1 MTRTL
6 SRLILLL
13 LLAPHALADAR
24 PIGERWYIVELAG
37 ARAGHMH
44 ERTETLASGD
54 VRVTSTMDLAIA
66 RGPAT
71 VSVTVKAESLERADG
86 EPISMRVE
94 QRLGAAALST
104 EVTFEGRKA
113 TIVESQF
120 GQKGAPRTIEISR
133 DALMP
138 GAMSR
143 ELERRIAAGENI
155 ITISGV
161 DPMSA
166 SVVESTYTRGER
178 EIIDAA
184 GRAAPATRWTVE
196 QSAMPGIRTTY
207 FLDDEGEMIRGE
219 IALGGISLSM
229 LLAEK
234 ELALADVEPAELL
247 VSTLV
252 TPDRPIENP
261 RAARSASYILRTVD
275 SAMPDLPAWGTQTTQ
290 RINEG
295 AVRVLVSTSLA
306 GDRATQTERQ
316 EALRPSVMIDS
327 DDDEISA
334 LAERATR
341 DIRGALLDDLREV
354 ARSCGRFVHSFIDEK
369 SLDVGFAT
377 ASEVARTRQGDCT
390 EHAVLLAAILRAR
403 GIPSR
408 VVSGLIYVDEF
419 VGEKGVF
426 GFHMWTQA
434 LLPDDNGV
442 ERWVDLD
449 ATLPD
454 AGFDAAHI
462 GVAVSTLGGSD
473 RVNTM
478 AAVAP
483 LIGSVSIEVE
493 RVRSEQPADT
503 IAR

>member
-1 MTRTL
+1 MV
-6 SRLILLL
+6 
-13 LLAPHALADAR
+13 ALAFPA
-24 PIGERWYIVELAG
+24 IGAASAAGDRWYIVELAG

-44 ERTETLASGD
+44 ERTETLPSGD

-71 VSVTVKAESLERADG
+71 VSVSINAESLERADG

-113 TIVESQF
+113 TMIESQF
-120 GQKGAPRTIEISR
+120 GQRGAPRTIEIGE
-133 DALMP
+133 DVLMP
-138 GAMSR
+138 GAMAR
-143 ELERRIAAGENI
+143 ELQRRIAAGEDV

-166 SVVESTYTRGER
+166 SVVESTYSRGER
-178 EIIDAA
+178 EIITAA

-196 QSAMPGIRTTY
+196 QSAMPGVRTTY
-207 FLDDEGEMIRGE
+207 FLDDEGEMLRGE
-219 IALGGISLSM
+219 VALGGITLTM
-229 LLAEK
+229 VLAEK
-234 ELALADVEPAELL
+234 ELALAKVEPAELL

-252 TPDRPIENP
+252 TPDRPIDSP
-261 RAARSASYILRTVD
+261 RMARSASYILRTPD
-275 SAMPDLPAWGTQTTQ
+275 GTMPDLPSWGTQTTQ

-306 GDRATQTERQ
+306 GDRATEAQRED
-316 EALRPSVMIDS
+316 ALRPSVMIDS
-327 DDDEISA
+327 DDEEIQA
-334 LAERATR
+334 IAERATR
-341 DIRGALLDDLREV
+341 DIRGALLDDPLEV
-354 ARSCGRFVHSFIDEK
+354 ARSCGRFVHSFIERK

-377 ASEVARTRQGDCT
+377 ASEVARTKQGDCT

-403 GIPSR
+403 GVPSR

-419 VGEKGVF
+419 VGEEGVF

-434 LLPDDNGV
+434 LLPDENGV

-462 GVAVSTLGGSD
+462 GVAVSTLAGSD

-483 LIGSVSIEVE
+483 LIGAVSIEVE

-503 IAR
+503 IAP